1 MGQAGHRVDALALS
15 YSLEGGGWRGSPFK
29 VRSCHCTQG
38 SHNVTSGEGA
48 RSGRSGRKG
57 RGPGSSHGLEGT
69 GLIHTG
75 PAGYSLQSAVSNVK
89 C

>member
-48 RSGRSGRKG
+48 RSGRKG
-57 RGPGSSHGLEGT
+57 RGPGSSHGLGRYRANS
-69 GLIHTG
+69 
-75 PAGYSLQSAVSNVK
+75 PAGYSLQSAVCNVK

>member
-1 MGQAGHRVDALALS
+1 MVGQAGHRVDALALS
-15 YSLEGGGWRGSPFK
+15 YSLEGGGWRGSPYK
-29 VRSCHCTQG
+29 VRSCHCKQG

-48 RSGRSGRKG
+48 RSGRKG
-57 RGPGSSHGLEGT
+57 RGVVMAWEGT

>member
-1 MGQAGHRVDALALS
+1 MVGQAGHRVDALALS

-48 RSGRSGRKG
+48 RSGRKG
-57 RGPGSSHGLEGT
+57 RGPGSSHGLGRYRANSHRACRGQLTEC
-69 GLIHTG
+69 
-75 PAGYSLQSAVSNVK
+75 SVQ